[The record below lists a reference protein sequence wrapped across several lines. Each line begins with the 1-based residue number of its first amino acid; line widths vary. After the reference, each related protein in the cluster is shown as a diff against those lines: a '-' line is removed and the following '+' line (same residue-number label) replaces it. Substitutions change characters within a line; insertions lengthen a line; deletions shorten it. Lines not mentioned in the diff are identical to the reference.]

1 MNHTVSHER
10 ALVDW
15 GVATRPIAGEAVSG
29 DLHLVQPFNHG
40 VLLAAIDGLG
50 HGKEAVAAAR
60 AAVAV
65 LKKHPREPVVQ
76 LIQRCHEALM
86 ETRGAVM
93 TVASLHASNG
103 PMTWLGV
110 GNVECRLLHA
120 NPHADRPSDSVLLRG
135 GVVGYQL
142 PVLRPRAIAVAPGDL
157 LVFATD
163 GIRADFADG
172 LSLGQTPKQIAI
184 HIMNQHFKGTDDALV
199 LVARFLGM
207 P

>member
-1 MNHTVSHER
+1 M
-10 ALVDW
+10 DW
-15 GVATRPIAGEAVSG
+15 GVATRPIAGETVSG
-29 DLHLVQPFNHG
+29 DLHLVQPFDHG

-65 LKKHPREPVVQ
+65 LRKHPGEPVVQ

-120 NPHADRPSDSVLLRG
+120 DPHAGQASDSVLLRG

-142 PVLRPRAIAVAPGDL
+142 PVLHPRAVSVAPGDL
-157 LVFATD
+157 LIFATD
-163 GIRADFADG
+163 GIRADFANG
-172 LSLGQTPKQIAI
+172 LSLGQTPGQIAI
-184 HIMNQHFKGTDDALV
+184 HILNQHFKGTDDGLV
-199 LVARFLGM
+199 LVVRYLGM

>member
-1 MNHTVSHER
+1 MNHPVSQQQ

-50 HGKEAVAAAR
+50 HGKEAVAAAKK
-60 AAVAV
+60 AVAV

-93 TVASLHASNG
+93 TVVSLHASKG

-110 GNVECRLLHA
+110 GNV
-120 NPHADRPSDSVLLRG
+120 
-135 GVVGYQL
+135 
-142 PVLRPRAIAVAPGDL
+142 
-157 LVFATD
+157 
-163 GIRADFADG
+163 
-172 LSLGQTPKQIAI
+172 
-184 HIMNQHFKGTDDALV
+184 
-199 LVARFLGM
+199 
-207 P
+207 